1 MRDGRGGEAVP
12 GASDEA
18 AEQRPNHGVVRLG
31 VLGGIRGLEEE
42 EREQERPGAGEHVRF
57 CGRARS
63 GDREKKTFFFS
74 C

>member
-42 EREQERPGAGEHVRF
+42 EREQERAAAWS
-57 CGRARS
+57 GRALCEERP
-63 GDREKKTFFFS
+63 GKEF
-74 C
+74 